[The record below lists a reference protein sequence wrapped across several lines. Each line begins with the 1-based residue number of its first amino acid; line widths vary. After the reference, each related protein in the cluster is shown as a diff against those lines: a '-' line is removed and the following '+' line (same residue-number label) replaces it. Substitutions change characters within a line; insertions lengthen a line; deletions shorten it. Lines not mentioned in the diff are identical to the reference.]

1 MEELKIIF
9 KRMILYKEEFLV
21 SGVKAF
27 LRNITFVVKRLLISQ
42 PFNPGTFM
50 VVACPIFL
58 LTAIIKNKEWG
69 TTGRAA
75 DRHVQGGA

>member
-1 MEELKIIF
+1 MEELKITF
-9 KRMILYKEEFLV
+9 KRMILYKEEFFI

-27 LRNITFVVKRLLISQ
+27 LRNVTFVVKRLLISQ
-42 PFNPGTFM
+42 PLNPGTFM
-50 VVACPIFL
+50 VVACPTFL

-75 DRHVQGGA
+75 DRHV